1 MRRSLC
7 GGFSTSASTPASTLT
22 LALATSPTTPSTP
35 SSSCFVQSRIEIL
48 VFTSTNIFVL
58 FFLSWNTRP
67 RPRPRPC
74 ICTHIRIRIRI
85 CVRVRV
91 RTPVILLTLLTPL
104 SFMSVHDGLEAFTRV
119 CRSASGFD
127 ASRSRTGGGDG
138 GGDGEEGVECSLVV

>member
-1 MRRSLC
+1 MAQKKKESFIINVIL
-7 GGFSTSASTPASTLT
+7 FLD
-22 LALATSPTTPSTP
+22 L
-35 SSSCFVQSRIEIL
+35 CFV
-48 VFTSTNIFVL
+48 FTPHT
-58 FFLSWNTRP
+58 
-67 RPRPRPC
+67 
-74 ICTHIRIRIRI
+74 

-91 RTPVILLTLLTPL
+91 HVHATPLTPL